1 MTGDRY
7 NGLRIEL
14 RPHIGL
20 CQGPLGLQEVEHD
33 QWYVI
38 AHTQDGM
45 ATQLGYKN
53 KRKNSPILYIGDFL
67 TELAPYMRE
76 RAELLAEEEAEKLRT
91 PAPQAAGES
100 E

>member
-1 MTGDRY
+1 
-7 NGLRIEL
+7 
-14 RPHIGL
+14 
-20 CQGPLGLQEVEHD
+20 
-33 QWYVI
+33 
-38 AHTQDGM
+38 
-45 ATQLGYKN
+45 
-53 KRKNSPILYIGDFL
+53 LYIGDFL